1 MPHTFSDKRSSNG
14 AIESEIISKQKLAEE
29 THKRII
35 KKFEKLKVY
44 SSFKDNIWGA
54 HLVE

>member
-1 MPHTFSDKRSSNG
+1 MRHTFSDKRSSNG
-14 AIESEIISKQKLAEE
+14 AIESEIISNQKLAEE